1 MRKETEKKFSSGS
14 NMLHDK
20 GIFSSCQGN
29 LRPLIAGTGLI
40 SLDVVFLNGDNTGPK
55 YWAGGTC
62 GNVLT
67 ILAYLGWRSY
77 PVGIIGKD
85 EAGAQVLQDIKRVGV
100 HIRFLERNDK
110 HQTPI
115 VVEQIRKDVKGM
127 ARHRFIWICPNCGS
141 RLPGYRAV
149 PIDRAQFFA
158 EKLPNPEV
166 FFFDRVSRGILHIAE
181 TCAAKGAL
189 VVFEPS
195 GIKETKLFQEAV
207 SISHI
212 VKYSHQR
219 MGHLKLPTYP
229 IPLLE
234 VETYGETGL
243 RYRLGS
249 GLSTSSQQWAEMQAY
264 VVDSVKDTAGAGD
277 WCTAGILNTLG
288 SNGLKGLKS
297 ATEKDIIK
305 ALRFGQAFAALKCS
319 YEGAR
324 GVMYAF
330 TKKKLEQR
338 VSRIL
343 TDKKTPAIQE
353 NGERQISEALRCICP
368 KCSKV
373 KDP

>member
-1 MRKETEKKFSSGS
+1 MKGSTKLKSSGTNKPLCDHMIEVGPNQKS
-14 NMLHDK
+14 NPIIM
-20 GIFSSCQGN
+20 
-29 LRPLIAGTGLI
+29 GTGLI
-40 SLDVVFLNGDNTGPK
+40 SLDAVFLADNGTMPK

-85 EAGAQVLQDIKRVGV
+85 EAGALVIEDVKRVGV
-100 HIRFLERNDK
+100 RTRFLERDDK

-115 VVEQIRKDVKGM
+115 VVEQIRKDVRGI
-127 ARHRFIWICPNCGS
+127 ARHRFIWTCPNCGAQ
-141 RLPGYRAV
+141 LPGYRTV
-149 PIDRAQFFA
+149 PIKRAQILA
-158 EKLPNPEV
+158 EKLPIPEV

-195 GIKETKLFQEAV
+195 GVKEAKLFQEAV

-219 MGHLKLPTYP
+219 MGHLKLPAYP
-229 IPLLE
+229 VPLLE
-234 VETYGETGL
+234 VETFGEAGL
-243 RYRLGS
+243 RYRLGNGFS
-249 GLSTSSQQWAEMQAY
+249 APTQQWADMKAY
-264 VVDSVKDTAGAGD
+264 AVDLVKDTAGAGD
-277 WCTAGILNTLG
+277 WCTGSILNTLG
-288 SNGLKGLKS
+288 SNGLEGLKS
-297 ATEKDIIK
+297 ATEKDVIE
-305 ALRFGQAFAALKCS
+305 ALHLGQAFAALKCS

-324 GVMYAF
+324 GVMYTF
-330 TKKKLEQR
+330 TRKKLEQR
-338 VSRIL
+338 VRQIL
-343 TDKKTPAIQE
+343 TDKKTPAPQE
-353 NGERQISEALRCICP
+353 NGERRLSEALRGICP